1 LKGCFLN
8 PRVAYENIMVNRA
21 SLYKGSFQTG
31 RGGDNVEK
39 RSRRCDFT
47 NKVASGTAKK
57 QGVDN

>member
-1 LKGCFLN
+1 
-8 PRVAYENIMVNRA
+8 MVNRA